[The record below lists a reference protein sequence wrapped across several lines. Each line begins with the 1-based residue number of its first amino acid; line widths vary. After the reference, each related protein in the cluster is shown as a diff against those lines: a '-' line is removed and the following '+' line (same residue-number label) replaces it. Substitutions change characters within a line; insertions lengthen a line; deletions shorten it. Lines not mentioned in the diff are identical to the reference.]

1 VSTPAHSE
9 TRETQSETRD
19 EHSEETRE
27 VFMDILRQKA
37 QQDED
42 NVKQK
47 RKEEK
52 KEKEK
57 KEEKEEEGNKENERS
72 VRHAAV
78 QSFTPS
84 PAVQTPPRARVAS
97 FSESTLSVSSSDT
110 LEEEEGPDLNAL
122 WNEFMK
128 YVVQSRALKPRTKQK
143 KKRKQE
149 KKPAL
154 PSTPPPPPVTQTP
167 EPAARPAPTA
177 FDISPPDLKT
187 SKFFTGLRDESCL
200 TREERINKLKE
211 EIEDERRQRQLQREQ
226 QREEVEEEVEAPLVV
241 EEEVPVRDTDVECAP
256 PPRPKALAF
265 DVSFDLVSECSTDVE
280 RAPGYPNMVF
290 KSGRLQD
297 AFQHRMHSFMEKS
310 TRRAIH
316 VQLRKEARQRYSNS
330 TPPIR
335 PRATMDPDHFTRF
348 DIPPP
353 RVRLI
358 SAREARSHSRKIY
371 QKLPEV
377 TTKQHDH
384 KIERQKE
391 TYRLRAKLFNK
402 KVQGHVLGRRPFH
415 ALHVY

>member
-1 VSTPAHSE
+1 
-9 TRETQSETRD
+9 
-19 EHSEETRE
+19 
-27 VFMDILRQKA
+27 
-37 QQDED
+37 
-42 NVKQK
+42 VKQK

-52 KEKEK
+52 EEKE
-57 KEEKEEEGNKENERS
+57 KEEKEEKEKKKEGNKENERS

-84 PAVQTPPRARVAS
+84 PAVHTPPRARVAS

-110 LEEEEGPDLNAL
+110 LEDTMEEGPDLNAL

-154 PSTPPPPPVTQTP
+154 PSTPPAQPTQPVTP
-167 EPAARPAPTA
+167 VPAPAARPAPTA

-226 QREEVEEEVEAPLVV
+226 QREEVEKEKEVVEAPLVV